1 MTRTDA
7 QKSEGQRP
15 ILVVDDDRD
24 LATMM
29 KKFLEHHG
37 WRVVVVTDPRSA
49 ITRCIDAGPGLVLV
63 DLMMPYL
70 DGEDLVRQLRGV
82 LHRETPAIVLVSASH
97 MRPEVQKRLALPASL
112 SKPFSMDDLLDICVR
127 FASEHRAAPGAAP
140 PAEPADAKPDDQ
152 K

>member
-1 MTRTDA
+1 MTGAVVR
-7 QKSEGQRP
+7 KP

-29 KKFLEHHG
+29 KRFLEHHG

-49 ITRCIDAGPGLVLV
+49 ITRCIDATPALVFV

-82 LHRETPAIVLVSASH
+82 LHRETPAVVLVSASH
-97 MRPEVQKRLALPASL
+97 MRTDAQKRLSLPASL
-112 SKPFSMDDLLDICVR
+112 GKPFAMDDLLDLAVR
-127 FASEHRAAPGAAP
+127 FANEHREP
-140 PAEPADAKPDDQ
+140 PASTSTPPTAT
-152 K
+152 

>member
-1 MTRTDA
+1 MTREVR
-7 QKSEGQRP
+7 KP

-49 ITRCIDAGPGLVLV
+49 ITRVIDAGPGLVFV

-82 LHRETPAIVLVSASH
+82 LHRETPPVILVSASH
-97 MRPEVQKRLALPASL
+97 QRTDVQKRLGLPASL
-112 SKPFSMDDLLDICVR
+112 AKPFAMDDLLDLAVR
-127 FASEHRAAPGAAP
+127 FASEHRET
-140 PAEPADAKPDDQ
+140 AEPKTQDQ

>member
-1 MTRTDA
+1 MNAER
-7 QKSEGQRP
+7 KP

-37 WRVVVVTDPRSA
+37 WRVVTVTDPRSA
-49 ITRCIDAGPGLVLV
+49 ITRTIDAQPGLVLV

-82 LHRETPAIVLVSASH
+82 LHRETPAVVLVSASH
-97 MRPEVQKRLALPASL
+97 TRPDVQKRLNLPASL
-112 SKPFSMDDLLDICVR
+112 GKPFAMDDLLDICVR
-127 FASEHRAAPGAAP
+127 FASEHRDPAKKSQPPPSTPPSGA
-140 PAEPADAKPDDQ
+140 
-152 K
+152 

>member
-1 MTRTDA
+1 MTREVR
-7 QKSEGQRP
+7 KP

-24 LATMM
+24 LATMV
-29 KKFLEHHG
+29 KKVLEHHG

-49 ITRCIDAGPGLVLV
+49 VTRCIDSTPGLVLV

-97 MRPEVQKRLALPASL
+97 QRTEVQKRLTLPASL
-112 SKPFSMDDLLDICVR
+112 AKPFAMDDLLDIAVR
-127 FASEHRAAPGAAP
+127 FASEHRETPATPSTP
-140 PAEPADAKPDDQ
+140 PST
-152 K
+152 

>member
-1 MTRTDA
+1 MTGAVIR
-7 QKSEGQRP
+7 KP

-49 ITRCIDAGPGLVLV
+49 ITRCIDATPGLVFV

-97 MRPEVQKRLALPASL
+97 QRPEVQKRLTLPASL
-112 SKPFSMDDLLDICVR
+112 AKPFAMDDLLDIAVR
-127 FASEHRAAPGAAP
+127 FASEHRETPAAPSTP
-140 PAEPADAKPDDQ
+140 PAT
-152 K
+152 

>member
-1 MTRTDA
+1 MTREVR
-7 QKSEGQRP
+7 KP

-29 KKFLEHHG
+29 KRFLEHHG

-49 ITRCIDAGPGLVLV
+49 ITRVIDAGPGLVLV

-82 LHRETPAIVLVSASH
+82 LHRETPAVVLVSASH
-97 MRPEVQKRLALPASL
+97 MRTEVQKRLGLPASL
-112 SKPFSMDDLLDICVR
+112 AKPFSMDDLLDVCVR
-127 FASEHRAAPGAAP
+127 FASEHRDTPPGGTTP
-140 PAEPADAKPDDQ
+140 PPPPTAS
-152 K
+152 

>member
-1 MTRTDA
+1 MSKEVR
-7 QKSEGQRP
+7 KP

-49 ITRCIDAGPGLVLV
+49 ITRVIDAGPALVLV

-82 LHRETPAIVLVSASH
+82 LHRETPAVVLVSASH
-97 MRPEVQKRLALPASL
+97 QRTEVQKRLGLPASL
-112 SKPFSMDDLLDICVR
+112 AKPFPMEDLLDLCIR
-127 FASEHRAAPGAAP
+127 FASEHRETPGSTP
-140 PAEPADAKPDDQ
+140 PAVS
-152 K
+152 

>member
-1 MTRTDA
+1 MTRE
-7 QKSEGQRP
+7 KKP

-29 KKFLEHHG
+29 KRFIEHHG

-49 ITRCIDAGPGLVLV
+49 ITRTIDANPGLVLV

-82 LHRETPAIVLVSASH
+82 LHRETPAVVLVSASH
-97 MRPEVQKRLALPASL
+97 MRTEVQKRLGLPASL
-112 SKPFSMDDLLDICVR
+112 AKPFSMDDLLDVCVR
-127 FASEHRAAPGAAP
+127 FASEHRNRPETEP
-140 PAEPADAKPDDQ
+140 PPKT
-152 K
+152 

>member
-1 MTRTDA
+1 MTREA
-7 QKSEGQRP
+7 VHKP

-49 ITRCIDAGPGLVLV
+49 ITRCIDATPCLVLV

-97 MRPEVQKRLALPASL
+97 MRADAQKRLALPASL
-112 SKPFSMDDLLDICVR
+112 GKPFAMDDLLDIAVR
-127 FASEHRAAPGAAP
+127 FANDHRDAPGDP
-140 PAEPADAKPDDQ
+140 KP
-152 K
+152 

>member
-1 MTRTDA
+1 MTLPDA
-7 QKSEGQRP
+7 PKPDGPKP

-37 WRVVVVTDPRSA
+37 FRVVVVTDPRSA
-49 ITRCIDAGPGLVLV
+49 ITRCIDAGPALVLV

-82 LHRETPAIVLVSASH
+82 LHKQTPAIVLVSASH
-97 MRPEVQKRLALPASL
+97 MRAEVQKRLALPASL
-112 SKPFSMDDLLDICVR
+112 SKPFTMDDLLGVCMR
-127 FASEHRAAPGAAP
+127 FASEHRA
-140 PAEPADAKPDDQ
+140 EQ
-152 K
+152 KSSPQSK

>member
-1 MTRTDA
+1 MTER
-7 QKSEGQRP
+7 KP

-29 KKFLEHHG
+29 KRFLEHHG

-49 ITRCIDAGPGLVLV
+49 ITRVIDAGPGLVLV

-82 LHRETPAIVLVSASH
+82 LHRETPAVVLVSASH
-97 MRPEVQKRLALPASL
+97 QRTDVQKRLGLPASL
-112 SKPFSMDDLLDICVR
+112 AKPFSMDDLLDICVR
-127 FASEHRAAPGAAP
+127 FANEHRDPKSQTKPP
-140 PAEPADAKPDDQ
+140 PAS
-152 K
+152 

>member
-1 MTRTDA
+1 MTREVR
-7 QKSEGQRP
+7 KP

-24 LATMM
+24 LATMV

-49 ITRCIDAGPGLVLV
+49 VTRCIDSTPGLVLV

-97 MRPEVQKRLALPASL
+97 QRTEVQKRLTLPASL
-112 SKPFSMDDLLDICVR
+112 AKPFAMDDLLDIAVR
-127 FASEHRAAPGAAP
+127 FASEHRETPATPSTP
-140 PAEPADAKPDDQ
+140 PST
-152 K
+152 